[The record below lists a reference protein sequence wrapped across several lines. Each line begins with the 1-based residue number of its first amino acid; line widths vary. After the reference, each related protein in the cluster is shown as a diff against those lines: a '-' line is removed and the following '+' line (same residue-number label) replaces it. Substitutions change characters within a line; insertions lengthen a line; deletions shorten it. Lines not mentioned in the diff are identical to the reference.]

1 MKKELASFRKI
12 KNNLKSPEFYKTDDR
27 LAKCTTMSNLIG
39 LWIFWICPKLH
50 NIGVWGESLE
60 LLKNTVWE
68 VNKDNFK
75 NIYVITEWYFHEKYK
90 GQSQQYLQ

>member
-39 LWIFWICPKLH
+39 LWIF
-50 NIGVWGESLE
+50 
-60 LLKNTVWE
+60 
-68 VNKDNFK
+68 
-75 NIYVITEWYFHEKYK
+75 
-90 GQSQQYLQ
+90 